1 MTVYSAP
8 VADMQF
14 VLHEVLDFHELR
26 ELPGYEEASRDISD
40 AVLEE
45 VAKICETVLLPINR
59 SGDEEGCHYENGVV
73 RTPEGFKAA
82 YDEFAQGGWTGLACE
97 PQFGGQGLPE
107 TLHVMVQEMLC
118 SSNLSFSIYLG
129 LSHGAYNALMLH
141 ASDEL
146 KATYVPKLVSGQW
159 SGTMCL
165 TEPHCG
171 TDLGLVRTKA
181 EPQQDGTYRINGQK
195 IFISAGEHDLTENII
210 HLVLARTPGAP
221 EGIKGISLFL
231 APKFLVKEDGTLG
244 ERNGL
249 MCGAIEHKMGIH
261 GSSTCVINFDEATGH
276 LLGGLH
282 KGMRAMFTMMNA
294 ARLAVGVQGVGVAE
308 AAYQGATAYARERLQ
323 GRAPSGSKYPE
334 QPADPLLVHPD
345 IRRMLLTMRAYA
357 EGARALA
364 GWIGKHLDIAA
375 KHPDPAAREA
385 AEEFVA
391 LLTPV
396 AKGFFTDAGSECA
409 NLGVQVLGGHGYIRQ
424 QGMEQL
430 IRDARITQIYEGTN
444 GIQALDL
451 VGRKLPARMGRNLR
465 RFFHPVHEYLEAH
478 AQEPALS
485 ALVPP
490 LAKAFGR
497 LQRATGWIAQK
508 GLKNADEAAGAAS
521 DYLRLFGLVA
531 VGFMWVRMAE
541 IASKQLQEQAFENG
555 FDRRF
560 YQAKLDVARFYV
572 ERMLPQTGALFASIM
587 SGADNLM
594 GFDDS
599 AF

>member
-1 MTVYSAP
+1 
-8 VADMQF
+8 
-14 VLHEVLDFHELR
+14 
-26 ELPGYEEASRDISD
+26 
-40 AVLEE
+40 
-45 VAKICETVLLPINR
+45 
-59 SGDEEGCHYENGVV
+59 
-73 RTPEGFKAA
+73 
-82 YDEFAQGGWTGLACE
+82 
-97 PQFGGQGLPE
+97 
-107 TLHVMVQEMLC
+107 
-118 SSNLSFSIYLG
+118 
-129 LSHGAYNALMLH
+129 
-141 ASDEL
+141 
-146 KATYVPKLVSGQW
+146 
-159 SGTMCL
+159 
-165 TEPHCG
+165 
-171 TDLGLVRTKA
+171 
-181 EPQQDGTYRINGQK
+181 
-195 IFISAGEHDLTENII
+195 
-210 HLVLARTPGAP
+210 
-221 EGIKGISLFL
+221 
-231 APKFLVKEDGTLG
+231 
-244 ERNGL
+244 
-249 MCGAIEHKMGIH
+249 MGIH
-261 GSSTCVINFDEATGH
+261 GSSTCVINFDDATGY
-276 LLGGLH
+276 LLGDLH

-294 ARLAVGVQGVGVAE
+294 ARLAVGVQGIGVAE
-308 AAYQGATAYARERLQ
+308 AAYQGAAAYARERLQ
-323 GRAPSGSKYPE
+323 GRAPTGSKYPE
-334 QPADPLLVHPD
+334 QAADPLLVHPD

-357 EGARALA
+357 EGGRALA
-364 GWIGKHLDIAA
+364 GWIGTHLDVAG
-375 KHPDPAAREA
+375 KHPDAAKREA

-430 IRDARITQIYEGTN
+430 IRDARITQIYEGAN

-451 VGRKLPARMGRNLR
+451 VGRKLPARMGRSLR
-465 RFFHPVHEYLEAH
+465 HFFHPVDDYLAAH
-478 AQEPALS
+478 AQDAALS
-485 ALVPP
+485 ELVAP

-541 IASKQLQEQAFENG
+541 IATKQLDQDAFDNG
-555 FDRRF
+555 FDGRF